1 MSPSSEHFQTAS
13 DLWRKAQSLKNGS
26 NVTITGKELDIATV
40 FAVSQGGRQPFLTE
54 DKATCAR
61 IHESVKQ
68 LNLLI
73 RSNYRIRGKC
83 GFQDERGAQAAD
95 FSPPTHA
102 KWSHPCIRPSC
113 E

>member
-68 LNLLI
+68 LNLYLEKG
-73 RSNYRIRGKC
+73 RAVYGKSLPA
-83 GFQDERGAQAAD
+83 FRNM
-95 FSPPTHA
+95 
-102 KWSHPCIRPSC
+102 K
-113 E
+113 